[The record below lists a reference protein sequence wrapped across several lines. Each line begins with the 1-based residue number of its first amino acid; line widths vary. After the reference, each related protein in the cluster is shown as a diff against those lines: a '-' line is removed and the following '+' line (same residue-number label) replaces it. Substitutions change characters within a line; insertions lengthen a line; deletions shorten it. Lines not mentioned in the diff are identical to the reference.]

1 MIKITEDN
9 YFSFVERYKN
19 CHPLLILR
27 TLEKTKQDIST
38 KIDNVEKMLSDE
50 IDELSKDLSKAEE
63 QTVDLFKYKWL
74 AFGGGTVVLWV
85 FSNIEAIKKLFAIK

>member
-1 MIKITEDN
+1 MDKTTKIEVNLTNTKDELSQL
-9 YFSFVERYKN
+9 Y
-19 CHPLLILR
+19 R
-27 TLEKTKQDIST
+27 TLEKTKQDISA